1 MSSTNGNK
9 YEVPLWRRLVVYGL
23 IVVVVGLVIS
33 RLVNLQ
39 VIAPQSWVN
48 QAVDNYTN
56 QISEPAAAGLFMI
69 AMDISWRG
77 MSHPIM

>member
-1 MSSTNGNK
+1 MSSNEGNK

-39 VIAPQSWVN
+39 VIAPQSWVR
-48 QAVDNYTN
+48 
-56 QISEPAAAGLFMI
+56 SSG
-69 AMDISWRG
+69 R
-77 MSHPIM
+77 